1 MKHILTG
8 IFVIVFFLSIFG
20 QKSELHPY
28 FRDGDYTYALKI
40 KSMEENKA
48 LIFSIKNYNAPIQDD
63 IGSVITKVDYC
74 GSTDFFLDLNVP
86 NFKNIM
92 IVDGIYNKLNYI
104 LLGTAISTQDN
115 NPYFITLQYDI
126 NLESPK
132 LIDKKPIGFPFFSSF
147 NYSLVQDEEN
157 DKYYF
162 AFNTSNGPEIDNE
175 AIFIIF
181 DKIGKIEKLI
191 SLDLNDI
198 TIFDHYYNNVNKKH
212 YIFSGSNIFVYDSN
226 IQLENSYDIYVP
238 IDGIDWYVNEG
249 RILDADD
256 NHITIIGR
264 WGSTKNI
271 FTYEI
276 TLEDKNFIPGDYK
289 TDLFPYH
296 SYYFLRKISTNTH
309 SYISANTDIL
319 ETDISVPNKSY
330 FWQLDKS
337 GVIKR
342 TYNFGG
348 DFKKSLNI
356 HDIDSKNNMLGLGYE
371 FAIDNNIFVILSP
384 NNDFEVNAINS
395 SIFENVFQII
405 PNPASDLIS
414 ITGLD
419 NLDGLQ
425 LHIIDHTGRHA
436 MNQTIGAT
444 SSVDVSNLVA
454 GLYFVSII
462 DDHGRQIG
470 TTQKLVKM

>member
-48 LIFSIKNYNAPIQDD
+48 LIFSIKNYNAPIQDE
-63 IGSVITKVDYC
+63 IGTIVTKVDYC
-74 GSTDFFLDLNVP
+74 GSTDFFLDLSVP

-92 IVDGIYNKLNYI
+92 IVDGIFNKLNYI

-132 LIDKKPIGFPFFSSF
+132 LIDKKPIGFPFFSSYI
-147 NYSLVQDEEN
+147 YSLVKDEEN
-157 DKYYF
+157 NKYYL
-162 AFNTSNGPEIDNE
+162 AFNTSNGPEMENE
-175 AIFIIF
+175 AIFTKLDQNGI
-181 DKIGKIEKLI
+181 IEKLI
-191 SLDLNDI
+191 SLDLNNI
-198 TIFDHYYNNVNKKH
+198 TISDHFYNNVTKKH
-212 YIFSGSNIFVYDSN
+212 YIFSGSFITVFDSN
-226 IQLENSYDIYVP
+226 IQLENSYDIFIP
-238 IDGIDWYVNEG
+238 IDGIKWYVNEG

-256 NHITIIGR
+256 NHIRMIGR
-264 WGSTKNI
+264 WGSTKTI

-276 TLEDKNFIPGDYK
+276 TLKDKNFIPGDYK
-289 TDLFPYH
+289 TDLFPDN
-296 SYYFLRKISTNTH
+296 SYYFLQKVSTKTH
-309 SYISANTDIL
+309 SYVSANTDFL
-319 ETDISVPNKSY
+319 ETDISIPNKSY

-337 GVIKR
+337 GAITR
-342 TYNFGG
+342 TYNFES
-348 DFKKSLNI
+348 DFKKCLNI

-371 FAIDNNIFVILSP
+371 YAIDNNIFVILSP

-395 SIFENVFQII
+395 SIFENVFHII
-405 PNPASDLIS
+405 PNPATDLIS

-419 NLDGLQ
+419 DLHGLQ
-425 LHIIDHTGRHA
+425 LRIIDQTGRQA
-436 MNQTIGAT
+436 MNQSITAT
-444 SSVDVSNLVA
+444 SHVDVSKLAA
-454 GLYFVSII
+454 GLYFVSVI
-462 DDHGRQIG
+462 DDLGRQIG